1 MVIQLH
7 VAWFAA
13 RIRWSGGDVPREHS
27 EASGSHHISMEDC
40 EIFDLFIV
48 SNFAS
53 HTPILMYRVRWSIL
67 VVPSIQPIDRRPLAV
82 GGEPPEHIRCMIHDD
97 EVDRL
102 IIDAGEFLI
111 SSFGLRALENEYPI
125 NIDAFLGQG
134 GILARI

>member
-1 MVIQLH
+1 
-7 VAWFAA
+7 
-13 RIRWSGGDVPREHS
+13 
-27 EASGSHHISMEDC
+27 
-40 EIFDLFIV
+40 
-48 SNFAS
+48 
-53 HTPILMYRVRWSIL
+53 
-67 VVPSIQPIDRRPLAV
+67 
-82 GGEPPEHIRCMIHDD
+82 MIHDD